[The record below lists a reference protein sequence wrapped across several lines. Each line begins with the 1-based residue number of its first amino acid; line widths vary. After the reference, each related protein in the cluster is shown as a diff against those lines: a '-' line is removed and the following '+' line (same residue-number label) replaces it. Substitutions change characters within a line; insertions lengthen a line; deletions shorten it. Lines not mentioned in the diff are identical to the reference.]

1 MINVV
6 IYIVIVYLVTK
17 NYYIFRK
24 KGGLHG
30 VRVTDE
36 LLEETLLKKSKEQA
50 KKALKGAE
58 DLAVKAD

>member
-36 LLEETLLKKSKEQA
+36 LLEETLLKKSKE
-50 KKALKGAE
+50 
-58 DLAVKAD
+58 